1 MEPLFWS
8 IGIAATIYLAFNV
21 GSKNKNKPEKSINLV
36 TKISNKIAGFST
48 FGFWIF
54 WTLGGSALF
63 GFSVLSGP
71 LFFVQMAVII
81 VVFHLSFKMWKNKN
95 LINNLRKDLKRF
107 DNKNFSSNIDN
118 ITNKEIKVLETPKQ
132 HRKML
137 LETLD
142 KAKKTIVIFSGWL
155 TDYSVNE
162 EFRNKIKNCLD
173 RGVDIIIAW
182 GYKKS
187 GSVESE
193 NKNKAEKSIK
203 DLQEWT
209 SLNKTEGVLEA
220 FYFPN
225 HSKVLICDTKYAVM
239 GSFNWLSNS
248 GGSENEERSYIIY
261 NKSFIEQE
269 LVEIM
274 KNLHDPK
281 KPLSRRQLLKNFVPF
296 SRY

>member
-1 MEPLFWS
+1 MDAIFWQL
-8 IGIAATIYLAFNV
+8 GIAITIFLSWYIGNKVISKLA
-21 GSKNKNKPEKSINLV
+21 GL
-36 TKISNKIAGFST
+36 ST
-48 FGFWIF
+48 LGFWLF

-63 GFSVLSGP
+63 GFSVLTGP
-71 LFFVQMAVII
+71 LFFVQMGVII
-81 VVFHLSFKMWKNKN
+81 VVFYLSFKMRKNKN
-95 LINNLRKDLKRF
+95 LIIDLKKDLKRF
-107 DNKNFSSNIDN
+107 DNKNFQSNIGN
-118 ITNKEIKVLETPKQ
+118 ISNKQIKVLETPKQ

-137 LETLD
+137 LKTLD
-142 KAKKTIVIFSGWL
+142 EAKKTIVIFSGWL

-187 GSVESE
+187 GSVGSE

-209 SLNKTEGVLEA
+209 SRNKTKGVLEA

-225 HSKVLICDTKYAVM
+225 HSKILICDTKYAIM

-261 NKSFIEQE
+261 NKVFIEQE

-274 KNLHDPK
+274 KNLYDPK

>member
-1 MEPLFWS
+1 MTAIIWL
-8 IGIAATIYLAFNV
+8 IVIAATIYLSWNIGNRAV
-21 GSKNKNKPEKSINLV
+21 S
-36 TKISNKIAGFST
+36 KIAGLT
-48 FGFWIF
+48 TVGFWLA
-54 WTLGGSALF
+54 WTLG
-63 GFSVLSGP
+63 LSSLVVGYAITGP
-71 LFFVQMAVII
+71 LFIVQLGII
-81 VVFHLSFKMWKNKN
+81 VVVLYLSLKMRRSKFFINK
-95 LINNLRKDLKRF
+95 LKKDLKRL
-107 DNKNFSSNIDN
+107 DNANLDSSIHNISN
-118 ITNKEIKVLETPKQ
+118 SEIKVLETPKQ

-142 KAKKTIVIFSGWL
+142 KAEKTIVIFSGWL

-225 HSKVLICDTKYAVM
+225 HSKILICDTKYAVM

>member
-1 MEPLFWS
+1 MDAIFWQL
-8 IGIAATIYLAFNV
+8 GIAITIFLSWYIGNKVISKLA
-21 GSKNKNKPEKSINLV
+21 GL
-36 TKISNKIAGFST
+36 ST
-48 FGFWIF
+48 LGFWLF

-63 GFSVLSGP
+63 GFSVLTGP
-71 LFFVQMAVII
+71 LFFVQMGVII
-81 VVFHLSFKMWKNKN
+81 VVFYLSFKMRKNKK
-95 LINNLRKDLKRF
+95 LIIDLKKDLKRF
-107 DNKNFSSNIDN
+107 DNKNFQSNIGN
-118 ITNKEIKVLETPKQ
+118 ISNKQIKVLETPKQ

-137 LETLD
+137 LKTLD
-142 KAKKTIVIFSGWL
+142 EAKKTIVIFSGWL

-187 GSVESE
+187 GSVGSE

-209 SLNKTEGVLEA
+209 SRNKTKGVLEA

-225 HSKVLICDTKYAVM
+225 HSKILICDTKYAVM

-261 NKSFIEQE
+261 NKGFIEQE

-274 KNLHDPK
+274 KNLYDPK

>member
-1 MEPLFWS
+1 MTAIIWL
-8 IGIAATIYLAFNV
+8 IVIAATIYLSWNIGNRAV
-21 GSKNKNKPEKSINLV
+21 S
-36 TKISNKIAGFST
+36 KIAGLT
-48 FGFWIF
+48 TVGFWLA
-54 WTLGGSALF
+54 WTLG
-63 GFSVLSGP
+63 LSSLVVGYAITGP
-71 LFFVQMAVII
+71 LFIVQLGII
-81 VVFHLSFKMWKNKN
+81 VVVLYLSLKMRRSKF
-95 LINNLRKDLKRF
+95 LINQLKKDLKRL
-107 DNKNFSSNIDN
+107 DNTNLDSNIQN
-118 ITNKEIKVLETPKQ
+118 ISNTEIKVLDTPKR

-162 EFRNKIKNCLD
+162 EFRDKLKKCLERD
-173 RGVDIIIAW
+173 VDIIIAW

-187 GSVESE
+187 GSIGSE

-209 SLNKTEGVLEA
+209 SLNKTKGVLEA

-225 HSKVLICDTKYAVM
+225 HSKILICDTKYAVM